1 MHYVNTGLEFVR
13 GIYEFM
19 SDGFIK
25 QWHKELVTDES
36 LINSLPLVNC
46 VPMKSL
52 LKRLS
57 IRVIDIWILDT
68 EGAEES
74 VLLGTDFTRF
84 NFICMECDSTDPSK
98 NKKKVALIEKQK
110 RQRNCMCKRDEFKP
124 SSLERAHQSKFRTW
138 GYSDKARAQGH
149 FIPNTTTFPSRIE
162 LYCVLMYK

>member
-1 MHYVNTGLEFVR
+1 
-13 GIYEFM
+13 
-19 SDGFIK
+19 
-25 QWHKELVTDES
+25 
-36 LINSLPLVNC
+36 
-46 VPMKSL
+46 MKSL

-74 VLLGTDFTRF
+74 VLLGTDFTWKLV
-84 NFICMECDSTDPSK
+84 E
-98 NKKKVALIEKQK
+98 
-110 RQRNCMCKRDEFKP
+110 RNCMCKRDEFKP